1 MLYLF
6 IFITFYFP
14 SFHNRDYDTTSIT
27 QSSFHLNIFDGIFFH
42 GIPTIN
48 VIIPPVISRTT
59 LLDRLLI
66 RNVENRH
73 TNSQVK

>member
-1 MLYLF
+1 MLDVF

-14 SFHNRDYDTTSIT
+14 SFHNEDYDTTSIT
-27 QSSFHLNIFDGIFFH
+27 QSSFYLNIFDGLFFH

>member
-1 MLYLF
+1 MLDAF

-14 SFHNRDYDTTSIT
+14 SFRNKDYETTSIT
-27 QSSFHLNIFDGIFFH
+27 QSSSHLNIFDGIFFH